1 MLFAL
6 HLFLV
11 MVSDACVTFSECL
24 AGKDDSEEGF
34 MDGHYDYGDSE
45 RAMRQG
51 QMQNAYGM
59 MPGNMSVPGNFY
71 GQGAMGGMGGM
82 GVGGYMPPGQMG
94 AGMGW
99 QGGRPDQGFRQQS
112 GAPIGRPGAQP
123 QVHLVLLS
131 PLFLY
136 CPKGISISYSL
147 VHEFRVLLCVGHR
160 PVRQAARNRFSC
172 LDGRWRA
179 GRWWWYGRRRGHVK
193 ACPSYPNVD
202 LQEHVTP
209 PPHHDHR
216 KNNRC

>member
-1 MLFAL
+1 VGHSLGEAL
-6 HLFLV
+6 ADEVSLSLSLALALVFHAVFPPFILV
-11 MVSDACVTFSECL
+11 MVSDVCVTFSKCL
-24 AGKDDSEEGF
+24 AGKDDSEEAF

-123 QVHLVLLS
+123 QVHLDLFS

-136 CPKGISISYSL
+136 CPKRI
-147 VHEFRVLLCVGHR
+147 FDFVLYRTL
-160 PVRQAARNRFSC
+160 
-172 LDGRWRA
+172 
-179 GRWWWYGRRRGHVK
+179 
-193 ACPSYPNVD
+193 
-202 LQEHVTP
+202 
-209 PPHHDHR
+209 
-216 KNNRC
+216 